1 MFFEIENIFPVHLC
15 DDKSSLEHGVMRSKP
30 RLPGA
35 STSASVVVIEEA
47 DEAPSPIGSAPMD
60 EDTGLPEQEP
70 CDQLHATTCPPAMR
84 HCSPSRDH
92 TRLWSS
98 R

>member
-1 MFFEIENIFPVHLC
+1 MFFETENIFPVHLC
-15 DDKSSLEHGVMRSKP
+15 DDKSSLEHGVMRSKT
-30 RLPGA
+30 RFPGA
-35 STSASVVVIEEA
+35 SPSASVVVIEEA
-47 DEAPSPIGSAPMD
+47 GKAASPIGSPPTD

-70 CDQLHATTCPPAMR
+70 CDQLHAATCPPAMR
-84 HCSPSRDH
+84 HCSPSRAH